1 MTPETIIKQVA
12 ADDIRLALSRDG
24 KIKATGEQ
32 AAVNRWL
39 QTIKANKPGIV
50 AALQERGDATISDN
64 VYLTT
69 AMAIPTP
76 VPGSWIEWNS
86 PMFGLLVGEV
96 IEATASTITVWH
108 PLAEKLITIPSAW
121 VTRILPESKGNV
133 RHDDVST
140 RNPT

>member
-1 MTPETIIKQVA
+1 MTPESIIEQVA
-12 ADDIRLALSRDG
+12 ADGIRLALSRDG

-32 AAVNRWL
+32 GAVNRWL

-50 AALQERGDATISDN
+50 AALQERGDATISEN

-69 AMAIPTP
+69 ATAIPP
-76 VPGSWIEWNS
+76 PAPGSWIEWDS

-108 PLAEKLITIPSAW
+108 PLAEKLITIPAAW
-121 VTRILPESKGNV
+121 VMRIVPEGKGNT
-133 RHDDVST
+133 RHDVC
-140 RNPT
+140 